1 MQKNAEKGR
10 KRQRTCLKMI
20 FVFCSFSLVFVLLLQ
35 MQMQNMKTK
44 YSLIALEDKPV
55 FLPAGP
61 KQTASA
67 VACARF
73 FTHWYVKF
81 AQIFCC
87 HYFLDKKIFC
97 TGINRCDQSDNCVW
111 QQAAHSAPG
120 LIHSDILNYL
130 TATRCSGFLRRGPN
144 SETAPPTASCLG
156 SLASKTVGVPAAT
169 ALPLRSLPQ
178 TTASAHGHPPII
190 ARRNWGCGPS

>member
-1 MQKNAEKGR
+1 MQKKAEKGSAPVW
-10 KRQRTCLKMI
+10 KWFLCSVLSPWCSCC
-20 FVFCSFSLVFVLLLQ
+20 FCRCRCRIW
-35 MQMQNMKTK
+35 KTK

-130 TATRCSGFLRRGPN
+130 TATRCSGFLRHGPN

-178 TTASAHGHPPII
+178 TTASAHGHSPII